1 MYDVFRLGA
10 FLTGFVTV
18 LSSAVPI
25 YGQVFTRVTDPN
37 NPIVTDTGPG
47 QYSGCS
53 WIDFDNDNDLD
64 LYVNHDFLYRNDGNG
79 IFVRIAT
86 NIGDGQFLVTG
97 NGNSWADYDNDGD
110 LDIFVSSSISFLY
123 RNDGG
128 GNFTKITEGAIGGGN
143 TNRGWACAWADFDND
158 GYVDLVITHPC
169 GFVPGVCTT
178 NHLFRNDGPPNFT
191 FTKIDTGVIV
201 TDQKAY
207 TVATWSDYDQDGDM
221 DLFIGSGPA
230 SGTPAT
236 DNLYRNM
243 LTETGNP
250 FFERITTS
258 PIATDLV
265 DGQVWN

>member
-1 MYDVFRLGA
+1 MYDIFRVGA
-10 FLTGFVTV
+10 FVTGLLTL

-25 YGQVFTRVTDPN
+25 HGQVFTRVTDPN

-79 IFVRIAT
+79 VFVRITT
-86 NIGDGQFLVTG
+86 NIGNGQFLVTG

-110 LDIFVSSSISFLY
+110 LDIFVSTSISFLY

-169 GFVPGVCTT
+169 GFVPGGCTT

-191 FTKIDTGVIV
+191 F
-201 TDQKAY
+201 
-207 TVATWSDYDQDGDM
+207 
-221 DLFIGSGPA
+221 
-230 SGTPAT
+230 
-236 DNLYRNM
+236 
-243 LTETGNP
+243 
-250 FFERITTS
+250 
-258 PIATDLV
+258 
-265 DGQVWN
+265 